1 MFGEHDIIPATR
13 GLPSVPGLYGK
24 NKDPNYELTALAL
37 HHFNILSLYEQWVAP
52 AAAVQRKAV
61 ADKHDPE
68 QQHRFGDQPYHKDTA
83 ATTAFAGSL
92 SASFVIEGHDDSG
105 VPGALE
111 TVAFLN
117 RNGPLPAGHRWLFAV
132 GGHVHPLPTVAGEA
146 AMFFI
151 KGEGVGHGTLP
162 TSSNEPSCK
171 THGNI
176 GSALVTKRS
185 MIQSLD
191 RAAGTSTRTP
201 CTSLE

>member
-92 SASFVIEGHDDSG
+92 SASFVIEGHTTT
-105 VPGALE
+105 AACNLQ
-111 TVAFLN
+111 
-117 RNGPLPAGHRWLFAV
+117 HRAQLQD
-132 GGHVHPLPTVAGEA
+132 P
-146 AMFFI
+146 
-151 KGEGVGHGTLP
+151 
-162 TSSNEPSCK
+162 
-171 THGNI
+171 
-176 GSALVTKRS
+176 R
-185 MIQSLD
+185 
-191 RAAGTSTRTP
+191 
-201 CTSLE
+201 

>member
-1 MFGEHDIIPATR
+1 MSTTLHSIGR
-13 GLPSVPGLYGK
+13 G
-24 NKDPNYELTALAL
+24 
-37 HHFNILSLYEQWVAP
+37 
-52 AAAVQRKAV
+52 R
-61 ADKHDPE
+61 
-68 QQHRFGDQPYHKDTA
+68 
-83 ATTAFAGSL
+83 
-92 SASFVIEGHDDSG
+92 
-105 VPGALE
+105 ALE

-162 TSSNEPSCK
+162 TSSTEPSCK

-201 CTSLE
+201 CTPLE